1 MLADLATL
9 FHCIPE
15 EIQNMWVLWVAMGR
29 LGRAEEAAPMI
40 AWLASEDC
48 SFTTGAAFDRGVA
61 AR

>member
-9 FHCIPE
+9 FHCMSE
-15 EIQNMWVLWVAMGR
+15 EMQKLWVSRAPTGR
-29 LGRAEEAAPMI
+29 PGRAEEAAAMI